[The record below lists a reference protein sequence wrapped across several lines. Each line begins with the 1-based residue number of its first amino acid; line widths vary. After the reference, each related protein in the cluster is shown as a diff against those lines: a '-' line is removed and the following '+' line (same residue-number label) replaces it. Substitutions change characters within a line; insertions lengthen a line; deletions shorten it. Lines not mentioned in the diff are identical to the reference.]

1 MFTLFILVVAIA
13 TYCVCYT
20 TMDAARYIGM
30 MIGFTR
36 TDSTI
41 KKVSAINGVPSYIL
55 TVCVPF
61 IVWYCW
67 TH

>member
-1 MFTLFILVVAIA
+1 MFALFLLVVAIA
-13 TYCVCYT
+13 TYCVGFLI
-20 TMDAARYIGM
+20 MDIARYVVQA
-30 MIGFTR
+30 IGFTR

-41 KKVSAINGVPSYIL
+41 KKVDGLSGFPCYIL
-55 TVCVPF
+55 PLLVAF